1 MKKWNM
7 MIKGLLGVLF
17 VFVATLANGTASTNF
32 AFQPKEPIDLNAILN
47 TKRH

>member
-7 MIKGLLGVLF
+7 MIKGLLGVLC
-17 VFVATLANGTASTNF
+17 VFAATIANGAASTIYNY
-32 AFQPKEPIDLNAILN
+32 QPSEPMNLNTILN